1 MELTVVIRSA
11 GSDGGIG
18 KGFSKEVNLSE
29 GRNRSTPH
37 SSIVRSVL
45 SLSFFIADRKMKN
58 EKKFIVHHDSVR
70 SVDRHWTRWDF
81 ISEVIPLS
89 GLCINVLETPNENH
103 SRKHRYVD
111 IMFE

>member
-1 MELTVVIRSA
+1 VKEETDQLLTA
-11 GSDGGIG
+11 
-18 KGFSKEVNLSE
+18 
-29 GRNRSTPH
+29 P
-37 SSIVRSVL
+37 SSVLCSL
-45 SLSFFIADRKMKN
+45 SLSFFIADRKMEN

-70 SVDRHWTRWDF
+70 SVDRHRTRWDF

-89 GLCINVLETPNENH
+89 GRCINVLETPNENH